1 MTEGESKVNNV
12 RWYQWLWDQLGKFI
26 KKLNR
31 FLIWIVSLGGA
42 GAGLWFAGAWIVG
55 SIKSCQAE
63 EAARDLWASQH
74 KTYEIGWLLPLAS
87 NEKGTDFYKILN
99 SSGQSDKLVMII
111 QMKKDGG
118 VFKTKDIYRDHVF
131 LVDTLIERPEVKLI
145 SMDYARRVWEK
156 EEPYNDLT
164 IWMRKYVT
172 VSSTYNHSN
181 EDKLYI
187 YINKNVVHKYIILDD

>member
-74 KTYEIGWLLPLAS
+74 KTYEMHKPSVSEGMHIAAISAGAEGATS
-87 NEKGTDFYKILN
+87 F
-99 SSGQSDKLVMII
+99 I
-111 QMKKDGG
+111 QVVIQQRKEGKFIKDY
-118 VFKTKDIYRDHVF
+118 D
-131 LVDTLIERPEVKLI
+131 
-145 SMDYARRVWEK
+145 
-156 EEPYNDLT
+156 
-164 IWMRKYVT
+164 
-172 VSSTYNHSN
+172 
-181 EDKLYI
+181 
-187 YINKNVVHKYIILDD
+187 LDDWYEILEKNRCGYC